1 MRTNWKR
8 LLAAGLVGLAPC
20 GSVWA
25 EEGASTVSAPPAA
38 DQPAEEGVSGAG
50 GGSSSEGGAAAGGT
64 LSGAPSG
71 FGGGGGQ
78 AAGSGGGFWAGG
90 MGGRGGG
97 GGQPAFGAA
106 VNGEGGLTGSITV
119 VGVGPGGAG
128 AATMPNSLEEAIGLA
143 MRANP
148 EVQLARAKVDE
159 ARASYNQTRLRI
171 VAELTQ
177 IYRQREALQQD
188 NALEAEASA
197 SKAKAAKEAAQQNE
211 KLRATGALPEG
222 ALQQAIDAARSAE
235 LDHQR
240 VVLGHRQKLASFDT
254 QLMLLMG
261 LESPHASDAS
271 LRYFREGEGGGNS
284 RGMMG
289 SFFGGVGA
297 PGMPGGM
304 MGGGGG
310 AAGGGGGTIGPG
322 GGSSGGGHAASGGPA
337 GGGGAPTG
345 GGAGEGSAPAGAGS
359 STGGGPAGAGSG
371 EGGAATGGGGA
382 PQANTSAQQLYSAF
396 VGMGGAPGGGMAVMS
411 SSMGGNS
418 AAANARPSIPE
429 SQKHLKDEL
438 EKVTQ
443 LDLSDSPLPDVVMLL
458 KNQTGIEIQ
467 IGPGV
472 LSDSDRLITMSASG
486 IKFKDML
493 LLMTDLYPDLCFVV
507 RDYGLLVSTREKG
520 MELYG
525 AAIPADLPL
534 LTAPATPRAVVY

>member
-1 MRTNWKR
+1 MM
-8 LLAAGLVGLAPC
+8 
-20 GSVWA
+20 
-25 EEGASTVSAPPAA
+25 
-38 DQPAEEGVSGAG
+38 GAG
-50 GGSSSEGGAAAGGT
+50 PGGVGAAAT
-64 LSGAPSG
+64 
-71 FGGGGGQ
+71 
-78 AAGSGGGFWAGG
+78 
-90 MGGRGGG
+90 
-97 GGQPAFGAA
+97 
-106 VNGEGGLTGSITV
+106 
-119 VGVGPGGAG
+119 PG
-128 AATMPNSLEEAIGLA
+128 SLEEAIGLA

-159 ARASYNQTRLRI
+159 ARAAYNQTRLRI

-211 KLRATGALPEG
+211 KLRATGVLPEG

-261 LESPHASDAS
+261 LESAHASDAS

-284 RGMMG
+284 RAMMG

-310 AAGGGGGTIGPG
+310 AAGGGGGPVGTG
-322 GGSSGGGHAASGGPA
+322 GGSSGGGDAASGGQA
-337 GGGGAPTG
+337 GGGGGPAASG
-345 GGAGEGSAPAGAGS
+345 VGGEGSASAEAGS

-371 EGGAATGGGGA
+371 EGGASTGSGGA
-382 PQANTSAQQLYSAF
+382 PSPANPPAQQLISAYT
-396 VGMGGAPGGGMAVMS
+396 GLSGALGGGMRVVVP
-411 SSMGGNS
+411 SMGGNS
-418 AAANARPSIPE
+418 AAANSRPSIPE
-429 SQKHLKDEL
+429 SQKHLRDEL
-438 EKVTQ
+438 EKLTA
-443 LDLSDSPLPDVVMLL
+443 LDLTDSPLTDVVILL
-458 KNQTGIEIQ
+458 KNQHGIEMQ

-472 LSDSDRLITMSASG
+472 ARDQPITMSASG
-486 IKFKDML
+486 LKLKDMF
-493 LLMTDLYPDLCFVV
+493 LLMTDLFPDLCFIV
-507 RDYGLLVSTREKG
+507 RDYGLLVTTREKG

-534 LTAPATPRAVVY
+534 LTAPPAARMGSAY